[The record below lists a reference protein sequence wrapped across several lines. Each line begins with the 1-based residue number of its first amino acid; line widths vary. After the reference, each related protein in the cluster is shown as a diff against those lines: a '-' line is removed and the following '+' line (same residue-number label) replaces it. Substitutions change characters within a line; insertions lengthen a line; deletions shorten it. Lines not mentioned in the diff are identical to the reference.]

1 MKIHCRN
8 LGLFGGTFNPVHI
21 GHLRLA
27 EDIREEFNLDIVVFI
42 PANIPPHK
50 TIEKDPGTFHRLK
63 MVECAIAG
71 NEHFICDDIE
81 IKRGGISYTID
92 TINYIY
98 ENYHFEDKPFFI
110 IGSDLLD
117 EIGTWKEL
125 ELVMTKIQFI
135 VLLRENRSARDLSL
149 NDFSFGKKSLFKN
162 QGPGKITDFPGK
174 RLSFPGKIT
183 DFLDKILYFKKR
195 KLDITS
201 SGVRKSIKLG
211 RSIRY
216 LVTDEVLHYII
227 KNDLYKELRGRS
239 VE

>member
-1 MKIHCRN
+1 MKIRCRN

-27 EDIREEFNLDIVVFI
+27 EDVREEFNLDIIVFI

-50 TIEKDPGTFHRLK
+50 TIEKDPGTFHRLN
-63 MVECAIAG
+63 MVECAITG

-117 EIGTWKEL
+117 EIGTWKEI
-125 ELVMTKIQFI
+125 ELVMAKNQFI

-149 NDFSFGKKSLFKN
+149 NDFSFEKKSLFKD
-162 QGPGKITDFPGK
+162 QGPGKIVN
-174 RLSFPGKIT
+174 FPGKIS
-183 DFLDKILYFKKR
+183 DFPGKILYFKKR

-201 SGVRKSIKLG
+201 SEIRIRIKQG
-211 RSIRY
+211 KGIRY

-227 KNDLYKELRGRS
+227 KNNLYKELRGRS
-239 VE
+239 AE